1 MIVYIG
7 VSFVLFGTFLLI
19 VSAASPMNILIYGT
33 LGAFVSAM
41 GLILSLLG
49 LKAGA
54 NGTIDN
60 RQDRLLEACVGG
72 EPLAHLESEL
82 ETSLAVQ
89 KKINSNRAFGFV
101 LIALGAFV
109 ITVSGTIGLFL
120 GSWPLLLL
128 GIGFLTAG
136 VALYRA

>member
-7 VSFVLFGTFLLI
+7 VSFALFGTFLLI
-19 VSAASPMNILIYGT
+19 VSAASPQNVLIYGT

-49 LKAGA
+49 LKAGT

-72 EPLAHLESEL
+72 EPLAHLESEI

-89 KKINSNRAFGFV
+89 KRINSNKAFGFV

-128 GIGFLTAG
+128 GIGFVSAG
-136 VALYRA
+136 VTLYRA